1 MKKKYI
7 YVIITILLWATS
19 GICTKLLGE
28 NLTSMQILSASVFF
42 ASISLIGISLFQ
54 KKSKIIKSYKFKDYL
69 KFIVFG
75 FIGIFLYTYLFN
87 SAILVLPVQEAFI
100 INYLWPIMVMV
111 FSVIILK
118 DKFNIYKLIALLISF
133 FGVIV
138 IATKGDLFSM
148 KFDNL
153 TGVLMDVGA
162 AICGGLFFVLIKKS
176 NYENTTSMM
185 FYHIAAFI
193 ISIIYLK
200 FNFPIITLKDLLL
213 LIWIGAFTKGIAYFT
228 WGLAI
233 QSEDSAKLA
242 NFAFITPVISTIFSV
257 IFLKEKLYVYF
268 IIGLVLIL
276 SGVFFQSLMNKEN
289 K

>member
-1 MKKKYI
+1 MKKQYVYI
-7 YVIITILLWATS
+7 IVTILLWATS

-42 ASISLIGISLFQ
+42 ASLSLIGISIFQ

-69 KFIVFG
+69 KFIIYG

-87 SAILVLPVQEAFI
+87 SAVLLLPVQEAFV

-111 FSVIILK
+111 FSVLILK
-118 DKFNIYKLIALLISF
+118 DRFNIYKLIALLISF
-133 FGVIV
+133 LGVII
-138 IATKGDLFSM
+138 IATKGDIFSM
-148 KFDNL
+148 KFDNMQ
-153 TGVLMDVGA
+153 GVLMDVIG

-185 FYHIAAFI
+185 FYYVFSFL
-193 ISIIYLK
+193 ISAIYLK
-200 FNFPIITLKDLLL
+200 FNFPVISMKELLL
-213 LIWIGAFTKGIAYFT
+213 LIWLGAFTKGIAYIT

-233 QSEDSAKLA
+233 KSEDSAKLA

-257 IFLKEKLYVYF
+257 LLLKEKLYLYF
-268 IIGLVLIL
+268 VIGLILIL
-276 SGVFFQSLMNKEN
+276 SGVLFQSLMK
-289 K
+289 KDSK